1 MKTSIIAVAFFVIG
15 IVCAQFQLIP
25 KIFLDNDITL
35 YVLYLQM
42 MFVGICMG
50 AELNKSVGLIKSLN
64 IKILLV
70 PFTTIIGTFAGVFL
84 FSIFMNDISLGDLL
98 AVGSG
103 LGYYSLSSIYITEI
117 RGETLGIIALLANL
131 AREIIGLLFTP
142 IITKY
147 FGKLAPIS
155 AAGAT
160 SMDTCLPIITS
171 SVGKNYA
178 IISVFSGTVL
188 TILVPFV
195 ITFIFSLM

>member
-1 MKTSIIAVAFFVIG
+1 MRTSIIAVVFFLIG
-15 IVCAQFQLIP
+15 IACAKLQLIP
-25 KIFLDNDITL
+25 QAVLDSNLTL
-35 YVLYLQM
+35 YVLYSQM
-42 MFVGICMG
+42 LFVGICMG

-84 FSIFMNDISLGDLL
+84 FSIFINDMSLGDLL

-103 LGYYSLSSIYITEI
+103 FGYYSLSSIYITEI
-117 RGETLGIIALLANL
+117 RGETLGIIALLANI

-142 IITKY
+142 LIAKY

-178 IISVFSGTVL
+178 IISVFSGTVI

-195 ITFIFSLM
+195 ITFILSIM

>member
-1 MKTSIIAVAFFVIG
+1 MKTSIIAVTFFVIG

-70 PFTTIIGTFAGVFL
+70 PFTTIIGTFVGVFL

-103 LGYYSLSSIYITEI
+103 FGYYSLSSIYITEI